1 MGKDKDLYKPL
12 PNNECIKLTIEKS
25 KVEGLGLFTQLFV
38 PKGVNFGVSHIKIQ
52 DEIIR
57 TPLGGFIN
65 HSDEPNC
72 EKIKLQTDN
81 YYKYN
86 LVAIKDITGGDELT
100 VKYLRVG
107 FLGFGKMGKIRY
119 QTFDRMEKCITHAVY
134 ELDFCLII
142 IRNAST
148 PKIKSHWNMV

>member
-1 MGKDKDLYKPL
+1 MNNYKPL

-81 YYKYN
+81 YFKYN
-86 LVAIKDITGGDELT
+86 LVAIKDVTGGDELT
-100 VKYLRVG
+100 VKY
-107 FLGFGKMGKIRY
+107 
-119 QTFDRMEKCITHAVY
+119 TFYDIKKDATKTVSEKLQDELEPIVNAPMMEA
-134 ELDFCLII
+134 E
-142 IRNAST
+142 
-148 PKIKSHWNMV
+148 

>member
-1 MGKDKDLYKPL
+1 MDKYKPL
-12 PNNECIKLTIEKS
+12 L
-25 KVEGLGLFTQLFV
+25 EGLRIQLSDIEGYGLFTLLFL
-38 PKGVNFGVSHIKIQ
+38 KQDTNLGISHIKIK
-52 DEIIR
+52 DELIR

-100 VKYLRVG
+100 VKY
-107 FLGFGKMGKIRY
+107 
-119 QTFDRMEKCITHAVY
+119 TFYDIKKKEIKTPSEKSQDELEPIVNAPMMET
-134 ELDFCLII
+134 E
-142 IRNAST
+142 
-148 PKIKSHWNMV
+148 

>member
-1 MGKDKDLYKPL
+1 MEKDKDLYKPL

-81 YYKYN
+81 YFKYN

-100 VKYLRVG
+100 VKYTFYNVG
-107 FLGFGKMGKIRY
+107 SNGKNLSVSEKLQDELEPIVNAPM
-119 QTFDRMEKCITHAVY
+119 MET
-134 ELDFCLII
+134 E
-142 IRNAST
+142 
-148 PKIKSHWNMV
+148 